1 MARSEVQEMERQ
13 RTSGLAIASLVCGI
27 LGLVLLLM
35 GFGFLLGI
43 IAIIFGVVAISQI
56 RKDPSLGGRRM
67 AVAGLV
73 CGIIGVAFAVIFF
86 ILMVIFAFWA

>member
-1 MARSEVQEMERQ
+1 MEKARKNR
-13 RTSGLAIASLVCGI
+13 LAIASLVFGI
-27 LGLVLLLM
+27 LGLVLSFV
-35 GFGFLLGI
+35 GVGFLLGI

-56 RKDPSLGGRRM
+56 RKEPSLGDRRM

-73 CGIIGVAFAVIFF
+73 CGIISVAFAVIFF

>member
-1 MARSEVQEMERQ
+1 M
-13 RTSGLAIASLVCGI
+13 
-27 LGLVLLLM
+27 GLVLLLM